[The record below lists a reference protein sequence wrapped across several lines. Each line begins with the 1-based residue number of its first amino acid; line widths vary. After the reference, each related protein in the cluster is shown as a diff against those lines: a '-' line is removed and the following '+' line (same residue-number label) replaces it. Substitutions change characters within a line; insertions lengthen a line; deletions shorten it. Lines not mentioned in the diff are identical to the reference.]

1 MNEQW
6 LTIPEFPDYAVSSH
20 GRIRRD
26 VPDRL
31 GRFQGL
37 IKKAFKLPSG
47 GWTMRMSRD
56 GVKYNIIVSRTVCA
70 AFHGPCSDDNMNA
83 MHIDGDMDNN
93 RADNLRWATFK
104 EILARMKAD
113 DVFKNR
119 VQGMHTH
126 PLSHPYGVNHRSS
139 KLDPQKVR
147 EIRASSEKPM
157 VLARRYGVAY
167 QSINLVRERKSWAHV
182 R

>member
-1 MNEQW
+1 
-6 LTIPEFPDYAVSSH
+6 
-20 GRIRRD
+20 
-26 VPDRL
+26 
-31 GRFQGL
+31 
-37 IKKAFKLPSG
+37 
-47 GWTMRMSRD
+47 MRMSRD